1 MGGRAVAT
9 IKAHAAAIMCMTQ
22 NCKIIQMTPPI
33 PPRGPMPMSDSVG
46 MGMAVT
52 LLFNSLSASPRLKGE
67 THIQFNLMRRPRA
80 THTAAWELSPTGIQ
94 EGATISTGM
103 TRATL
108 TSCPTQQKWFYLMLR
123 GAENRMGY
131 VTQRQQP
138 LNTVVIV
145 RILPLVKEE
154 AEDQDYHI
162 ARKYYKV
169 GAAVT
174 LAVCGSLHGNEVFML
189 KLAGLRKQIELGR
202 HGV

>member
-1 MGGRAVAT
+1 
-9 IKAHAAAIMCMTQ
+9 
-22 NCKIIQMTPPI
+22 
-33 PPRGPMPMSDSVG
+33 
-46 MGMAVT
+46 
-52 LLFNSLSASPRLKGE
+52 
-67 THIQFNLMRRPRA
+67 
-80 THTAAWELSPTGIQ
+80 
-94 EGATISTGM
+94 
-103 TRATL
+103 
-108 TSCPTQQKWFYLMLR
+108 
-123 GAENRMGY
+123 MGY